1 MDIYLLWGRVPGAY
15 DDTAHVIAANDT
27 QEAKQQFKSLLHEE
41 YNEYELTS
49 VFNDH
54 GTTIFVNGCECLGEL
69 VEVNGEKLIRPQPG
83 AICGI

>member
-1 MDIYLLWGRVPGAY
+1 MNVYLVWGRVPGAY
-15 DDTAHVIAANDT
+15 DDTTHVIAASDT
-27 QEAKQQFKSLLHEE
+27 QEAKRQFKSLLHEE

-69 VEVNGEKLIRPQPG
+69 VEVNGEKLIRPDPTM
-83 AICGI
+83 ICGI